1 MLSVFFQQVHGM
13 EALALVVFAITTLVF
28 LIWFIRLVRKNN
40 DYYTTIPGPRPLFFF
55 GNVLEVGATKG
66 VLHKYS
72 MQFNGLYKIHL
83 GPVRKLIVASDYKI
97 LKCVLSSKKILNK
110 SEDYL
115 YLRPWLGTG
124 LLTSGGTKWKKHRKI
139 ITPAFHFQILKQFIE
154 VFESGGNRFIQKL
167 QKEVGKKSIDIY
179 PFVNLCTLDI
189 ICESAMGI
197 SINAQFDDNSDYVR
211 SVKAMCKVTME
222 RPFHILEMNDVTFP
236 LTKNYY
242 IQNKSLNIL
251 HNQTN
256 SVISKRRQKLQNKTK
271 AITVTNANSKAD
283 NNETLFGRKKKAF
296 LDLLLQATVDGR
308 PLTQEEI
315 REEVDTFM
323 FEGHDTTAS
332 AISFAFYCL
341 ANNADVQANAY
352 EEQIAL
358 FGDNK
363 NPSVTYSDLQ
373 NMKYLE
379 LVIKET
385 LRLYP
390 PVPIFARKT
399 SEPVQYENIFIPEG
413 VTINIFAYG
422 IHRDP
427 KYFKDPEKFD
437 PNRFEIVDGKLPY
450 AYIPFSAGPR
460 NCIGQ
465 KFAILEMKSTIS
477 KMLRNFEL
485 QPATP
490 THTIQLTAESV
501 LKSENGVKIALNSRN

>member
-1 MLSVFFQQVHGM
+1 MG
-13 EALALVVFAITTLVF
+13 ALALVVFAVTTLLF

-40 DYYTTIPGPRPLFFF
+40 DYYKDIPGPRPLFFF
-55 GNVLEVGATKG
+55 GNVFEVSTTRDILN
-66 VLHKYS
+66 VMHKYAL
-72 MQFNGLYKIHL
+72 QFNGLYKIHL
-83 GPVRKLIVASDYKI
+83 GPVRKLIIASDYKF
-97 LKCVLSSKKILNK
+97 LECVLSSMKILNK

-124 LLTSGGTKWKKHRKI
+124 LLTSDGPKWKKHRKI
-139 ITPAFHFQILKQFIE
+139 ITPAFHFQILEQFVE
-154 VFESGGNRFIQKL
+154 VFESGGNRFVQQL
-167 QKEVGKKSIDIY
+167 QKEVGKKSVDIY
-179 PFVNLCTLDI
+179 PYVTLCTLDI

-211 SVKAMCKVTME
+211 SVKAMCRITME
-222 RPFHILEMNDVTFP
+222 RLFHLLEMNDVTYP

-242 IQNKSLNIL
+242 TQKKSLNVL

-256 SVISKRRQKLQNKTK
+256 SVINRRRKELENKTE
-271 AITVTNANSKAD
+271 AINVTNEDKAD
-283 NNETLFGRKKKAF
+283 NNDTLFGRNKKAF

-332 AISFAFYCL
+332 AISFAIYCL
-341 ANNADVQANAY
+341 ANNADVQAKAY

-358 FGDNK
+358 FGGNK
-363 NPSVTYSDLQ
+363 SPAVTYSDLQ
-373 NMKYLE
+373 SMKYLE

-390 PVPIFARKT
+390 SVPMFARKT

-413 VTINIFAYG
+413 VTVNIFAYG

-437 PNRFEIVDGKLPY
+437 PSRFETVDGKLPY

-465 KFAILEMKSTIS
+465 KFAMLEMKSTIS
-477 KMLRNFEL
+477 KVLRNFEL

-490 THTIQLTAESV
+490 THTVQLAAESV
-501 LKSENGVKIALNSRN
+501 LKSANGVKIALKNRN